1 MVYWRVTFRAVQG
14 ILLDAGSIRRELVV
28 NKNSLAQPP
37 QVALSVKTA
46 PTQQSAIL
54 AGLQEETH
62 LLKIISSD
70 TEFSIP
76 SSTCLHVRLHR
87 RPHRRYQSHSSPL
100 PHALDEGSRRL
111 VAIVAVAG
119 KGVCGQALPRRHLY
133 LPQQPRHLNL
143 CLHRHTATFRVL
155 VR

>member
-62 LLKIISSD
+62 LLKIIASD
-70 TEFSIP
+70 IKISISP
-76 SSTCLHVRLHR
+76 WRSPTSLHVRLHR
-87 RPHRRYQSHSSPL
+87 RPPVFAERRATRPN
-100 PHALDEGSRRL
+100 GSGGIVLAAMCWATSAQRR
-111 VAIVAVAG
+111 
-119 KGVCGQALPRRHLY
+119 CRPRESLY
-133 LPQQPRHLNL
+133 LP
-143 CLHRHTATFRVL
+143 TFSYL
-155 VR
+155 LDCQ

>member
-54 AGLQEETH
+54 TGLQEETH

-70 TEFSIP
+70 TEFSIR

-87 RPHRRYQSHSSPL
+87 RPHRRYQSHSAPL
-100 PHALDEGSRRL
+100 PHGARR
-111 VAIVAVAG
+111 G
-119 KGVCGQALPRRHLY
+119 KTLFPNAE
-133 LPQQPRHLNL
+133 LNL
-143 CLHRHTATFRVL
+143 LSPGSGCPLQAGTGH
-155 VR
+155 VRPGRSPGRY

>member
-111 VAIVAVAG
+111 VASVAVAG
-119 KGVCGQALPRRHLY
+119 KGVEELARRPHLY